1 MYLAGRKSRRNLR
14 DCPNCPSFSFFP
26 QFLDC
31 PSSRGHTWS
40 RGRNLGR
47 KTGLRSPGFRQDT
60 PAPQFCSAKSK
71 RLFETVRHLDE
82 PPIMLQ
88 TNPLQPPR
96 PFTPAPPPAHGLTPG
111 HRRFVAAEDFDA
123 TGIMAGVDLSEPQY
137 WWMPE
142 LYGPE
147 GAPARSACRE
157 PDAQATS
164 RVASRTSAAA

>member
-1 MYLAGRKSRRNLR
+1 
-14 DCPNCPSFSFFP
+14 
-26 QFLDC
+26 
-31 PSSRGHTWS
+31 
-40 RGRNLGR
+40 
-47 KTGLRSPGFRQDT
+47 
-60 PAPQFCSAKSK
+60 
-71 RLFETVRHLDE
+71 
-82 PPIMLQ
+82 MLQ